1 MFDKLKNIKI
11 PRRTV
16 IFHLSC
22 WGGLL
27 FFVLAVIYPVQ
38 RYSAGLDRE
47 IKDIRFQVEEQKNLQ
62 PIYQSLKAKSHAGT
76 GRVLPTPEKSRL
88 ARELI
93 ATVPPTLRKIA
104 ADANM
109 DPLSVTPD
117 VSALAGQQ
125 RYLLV
130 DSVVRGEFTDFR
142 RYLIGLGQLPYLER
156 IESID
161 VQQNPDVMEFKM
173 KIWLALSS

>member
-11 PRRTV
+11 PRRTI
-16 IFHLSC
+16 IFHMSC

-27 FFVLAVIYPVQ
+27 FFALAVIYPVH

-62 PIYQSLKAKSHAGT
+62 PIYQSLKAKSQAGT

-88 ARELI
+88 SRDLI
-93 ATVPPTLRKIA
+93 AMVVPTLRKIA
-104 ADANM
+104 VDANM
-109 DPLSVTPD
+109 DPLTVAPD
-117 VSALAGQQ
+117 VNALAGQS

-130 DSVVRGEFTDFR
+130 HSVVRGEFYDFR
-142 RYLIGLGQLPYLER
+142 RYLTGLGQLPYLER
-156 IESID
+156 IEEIEI
-161 VQQNPDVMEFKM
+161 QQNPDAMEFKM
-173 KIWLALSS
+173 KIWLALS

>member
-11 PRRTV
+11 PKRTI

-27 FFVLAVIYPVQ
+27 FFALVVIYPVQ

-47 IKDIRFQVEEQKNLQ
+47 IKDIRFQVEEQNNIQ

-88 ARELI
+88 SRDLI
-93 ATVPPTLRKIA
+93 AMVPPTLRKIA

-117 VSALAGQQ
+117 VNSLAGQS

-130 DSVVRGEFTDFR
+130 HSVVRGEFYDFR
-142 RYLIGLGQLPYLER
+142 RYLTGLGQLPYLER
-156 IESID
+156 IEEIEI
-161 VQQNPDVMEFKM
+161 QQNPDVMEFKM

>member
-16 IFHLSC
+16 VLHLSC

-38 RYSAGLDRE
+38 RYSAGLDRK

-76 GRVLPTPEKSRL
+76 GRVLPTPEKNRLSRD
-88 ARELI
+88 LI
-93 ATVPPTLRKIA
+93 AMVAPTLRKIA

-117 VSALAGQQ
+117 VNALAGQQ

-130 DSVVRGEFTDFR
+130 DSVVRGELFDFR

-156 IESID
+156 IEAIEI
-161 VQQNPDVMEFKM
+161 QQNPDVMEFKM
-173 KIWLALSS
+173 KIRLALSS

>member
-1 MFDKLKNIKI
+1 MFDRLKNIKI
-11 PRRTV
+11 PRRMI

-47 IKDIRFQVEEQKNLQ
+47 IKDIRFQVEEQKSIQ
-62 PIYQSLKAKSHAGT
+62 PIYRSLKAKSHAGT
-76 GRVLPTPEKSRL
+76 GRVLPTPEKSGLSRN
-88 ARELI
+88 LI
-93 ATVPPTLRKIA
+93 AMVAPTLRKIA
-104 ADANM
+104 IDANM

-117 VSALAGQQ
+117 VNALAGQP
-125 RYLLV
+125 RHLLV
-130 DSVVRGEFTDFR
+130 HSVVRGEFYDFR

-156 IESID
+156 IEDIEI
-161 VQQNPDVMEFKM
+161 QQNPDVMEFKM
-173 KIWLALSS
+173 KIWLALT

>member
-16 IFHLSC
+16 ILHLSC
-22 WGGLL
+22 WGGVL

-47 IKDIRFQVEEQKNLQ
+47 IKDIRFHVEEQKNLQ
-62 PIYQSLKAKSHAGT
+62 PIYQSLKVKSHAGT

-88 ARELI
+88 SRDLI
-93 ATVPPTLRKIA
+93 AMVAPAIRKIA

-117 VSALAGQQ
+117 VNALAGQQ

-130 DSVVRGEFTDFR
+130 ESVVRGEFADFR
-142 RYLIGLGQLPYLER
+142 RYLTGLGQLPYLER
-156 IESID
+156 IEAIEI
-161 VQQNPDVMEFKM
+161 QQNPDIMEFKM
-173 KIWLALSS
+173 KIWLALS